1 MMPTNISE
9 TKKCLFDKAM
19 NNGIA
24 YYSFDTNYYVNKYHC
39 LNVKI
44 LVFLLYC
51 LQETQVINNDVKE
64 ILSQH

>member
-1 MMPTNISE
+1 MPTNISE

-44 LVFLLYC
+44 LVFFTLLFAGNASY
-51 LQETQVINNDVKE
+51 K
-64 ILSQH
+64 

>member
-44 LVFLLYC
+44 LVFFTLLFAGNASY
-51 LQETQVINNDVKE
+51 K
-64 ILSQH
+64 